1 MAQNYTLG
9 QVAIIHKGAYSSS
22 TSYAPLNTVTH
33 RGGSFM
39 CITACTNIEP
49 GVHASWQTYWVPT
62 AIGILSAEVTSPS
75 DTTATMTLT
84 FSDGTTYSHTYGTTG
99 VADGSVKNVSIG
111 EAVAIAKGGT
121 GATSAAAARTNLG
134 AQATLIEFQINLT
147 GGASA
152 WTFST
157 DASGVS
163 LAGRVLSTSK
173 VMVAPEP
180 TLANAQNYGNYFV
193 LLQTVEAGR
202 LYFTTRDTIPSGTTI
217 TVNVLVAN

>member
-22 TSYAPLNTVTH
+22 TSYVPLNTVTH

-111 EAVAIAKGGT
+111 EAVAIAKGGRRLSPSS
-121 GATSAAAARTNLG
+121 SA
-134 AQATLIEFQINLT
+134 
-147 GGASA
+147 
-152 WTFST
+152 
-157 DASGVS
+157 
-163 LAGRVLSTSK
+163 K
-173 VMVAPEP
+173 K
-180 TLANAQNYGNYFV
+180 
-193 LLQTVEAGR
+193 
-202 LYFTTRDTIPSGTTI
+202 
-217 TVNVLVAN
+217 